1 MFREIFTKRI
11 LGAIAFAI
19 VFGMACYALGM
30 WQLSRYEAKDARA
43 NAVETNYARAAV
55 SLAQVLPSPAA
66 TLAEDQIWT
75 KVTVTGR
82 YAVDRTL
89 VVRTRSLASTLG
101 LEVLVPL
108 RVGDATLLV
117 DRGWVRMGETAGE
130 LPPFPAAPAEE
141 VTLTGWLKPSEDD
154 RGQNLPAGQLAS
166 INLAQAQ
173 AQTGGTLYQAYL
185 VLDTERTASGGTPQR
200 PTPLEPPSVDRGPH
214 FAYALQW
221 WLTAGLGIAFVVF
234 LYRSRPGAAERRA
247 SAPPKPKKVRIWD
260 EEDG

>member
-185 VLDTERTASGGTPQR
+185 VLDTERTASGVTPQR
-200 PTPLEPPSVDRGPH
+200 PRRWGTSPMACGMKQVTIPIAATTVPASMMSHD
-214 FAYALQW
+214 
-221 WLTAGLGIAFVVF
+221 LGASPNGVF
-234 LYRSRPGAAERRA
+234 PRVIVCRATRNRSRPKR
-247 SAPPKPKKVRIWD
+247 PPS
-260 EEDG
+260 